1 MPILTISK
9 NKALLTLLLFQ
20 GWFACC
26 LTANVRLP
34 LVQAPPDTAKVE
46 PAKRFKDPKKAMV
59 YSLILPGAGQFYNG
73 RWWKTPL
80 VYGAI
85 GGTLA
90 VAINNQQNYR
100 IFQEAYLL
108 KLQQQTHR
116 FSGTV
121 LDDSR
126 RLRVFRD
133 RFDKGR
139 QSWYIF
145 SVAVYGLQAVEALV
159 DAHLQDFDVSE
170 DLSIQ
175 LKPTLSLPAL
185 GPPMPGF
192 GIFITF

>member
-1 MPILTISK
+1 
-9 NKALLTLLLFQ
+9 
-20 GWFACC
+20 
-26 LTANVRLP
+26 
-34 LVQAPPDTAKVE
+34 
-46 PAKRFKDPKKAMV
+46 MV

-100 IFQEAYLL
+100 IFQEAYVL

-175 LKPTLSLPAL
+175 LKPTLSLPTL